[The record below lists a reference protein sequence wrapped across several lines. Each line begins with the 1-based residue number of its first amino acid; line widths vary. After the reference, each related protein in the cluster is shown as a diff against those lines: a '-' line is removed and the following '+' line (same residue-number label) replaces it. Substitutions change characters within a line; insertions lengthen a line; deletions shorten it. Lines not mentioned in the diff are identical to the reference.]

1 MLDFGLDFALPIR
14 PSYRQVPSGGIRREK
29 GAYWHA
35 KSERVIPIH
44 NLIVP
49 FFGCSLKNTSVPDFS
64 DARRS

>member
-1 MLDFGLDFALPIR
+1 MLDFRLDFALPIR
-14 PSYRQVPSGGIRREK
+14 QLPPSGGIRREK